1 MQTAL
6 PPVRNVEVLFR
17 TFIIPARITVHTLIP
32 TEASRQQQYHQQY
45 HYQNQQAYG
54 YSGQPVPGQNF
65 GIQPRNI
72 VLCIIFSIITC
83 GIYGIY
89 WMIKMNDEVNA
100 LAGEPGATTGGMVV
114 FIHIDH
120 LWYLRV
126 VLALQNGRAL

>member
-32 TEASRQQQYHQQY
+32 TEASSNSSISSNITIRISRHTATAGSRCPGKTL
-45 HYQNQQAYG
+45 AY
-54 YSGQPVPGQNF
+54 SQ
-65 GIQPRNI
+65 GII

-100 LAGEPGATTGGMVV
+100 LAGEPGATTGGMV
-114 FIHIDH
+114 FLFTLITCGIYG
-120 LWYLRV
+120 WYRV
-126 VLALQNGRAL
+126 L